1 MIQEQWKNVKSC
13 VRQAGPRTRK
23 TQRTFGLK
31 AETVMDECHANST
44 QGGNNDTTEKL
55 SDLLRPFPVP
65 NRPFPTDRLQKYT
78 NNTQTEPRW
87 VIRTTGLWTLLH
99 VIWVGYITNTNDNI
113 VLQQI
118 YMCKCE
124 KCFNW
129 ELRFLLSFLACSRGK
144 IVQLT
149 REGLTNLRRV
159 CLLTNILG
167 GSALREI
174 PTEG

>member
-1 MIQEQWKNVKSC
+1 MWGKRVPEHARRREHLVWRQRLWWMSAMQTAHREGIMTQQKNSLTSFVLSLC
-13 VRQAGPRTRK
+13 PT
-23 TQRTFGLK
+23 GLFQQTGSK
-31 AETVMDECHANST
+31 
-44 QGGNNDTTEKL
+44 
-55 SDLLRPFPVP
+55 
-65 NRPFPTDRLQKYT
+65 
-78 NNTQTEPRW
+78 NTQIIYKLNPDESLGA
-87 VIRTTGLWTLLH
+87 TGLWTLLH
-99 VIWVGYITNTNDNI
+99 VIWVGYVTNTNDNI

-118 YMCKCE
+118 YMCKCD

-129 ELRFLLSFLACSRGK
+129 ELRFLLRFLACSRGK

-167 GSALREI
+167 GSTLREI